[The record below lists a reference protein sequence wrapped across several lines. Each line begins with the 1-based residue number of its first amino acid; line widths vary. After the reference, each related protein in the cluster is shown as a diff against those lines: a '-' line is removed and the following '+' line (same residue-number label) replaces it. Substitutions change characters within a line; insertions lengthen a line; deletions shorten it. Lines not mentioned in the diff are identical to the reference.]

1 MTSLPAT
8 SEASHHYLEWPCEA
22 VIEALESTDLLSVWL
37 GRRIETIVAEGNP
50 LAAWQHQHYAPKAH
64 ELFLELG
71 PQLDRVCLSALQI
84 DDAHLAQE
92 WFFKLQEGDASFAQ
106 LAAQSLG
113 NSRDSG
119 GHLGPLRVEDLQP
132 PLDRLA
138 LKAQPGVVQPPLRL
152 PGGRFIVLRLDSR
165 QPAQFDDTTC
175 KELMLRL
182 HRQWLTE
189 AIATLRA
196 TNPEPGSRCLI
207 PLP

>member
-1 MTSLPAT
+1 M
-8 SEASHHYLEWPCEA
+8 
-22 VIEALESTDLLSVWL
+22 IEALESTDLLSVWL
-37 GRRIETIVAEGNP
+37 GRCIESIVAEGNS
-50 LAAWQHQHYAPKAH
+50 LAAWQHQHFEPKAH

-92 WFFKLQEGDASFAQ
+92 WFFKLQEGDASFPE

-138 LKAQPGVVQPPLRL
+138 LRAQPGVVQPPLRL
-152 PGGRFIVLRLDSR
+152 PSGRFIVLRLDSR
-165 QPAQFDDTTC
+165 QPAQFDDTTR

-182 HRQWLTE
+182 HRQWLAE

-196 TNPEPGSRCLI
+196 THPDPGSRCLI